1 MTTVRALALFWHPK
15 NTKSKIK
22 TNNKYQRLF
31 LYDYKKGLNSNENS
45 TKLKRL
51 IENNINK
58 NLK

>member
-45 TKLKRL
+45 TELKRL
-51 IENNINK
+51 I
-58 NLK
+58 